1 MTKKR
6 VRYNWNELKLEF
18 FESNFEE
25 VAPFMKQK
33 YSKDTAKNSTIAK
46 NTKWWAS
53 EKKNLYRKIENRV
66 IRDFKPN
73 TKSWNTVLSK
83 LEKAHLKWLNLL
95 ADNILDSWDDSSSK
109 TISHKEIIDTLNF
122 IKTYKESSQETPQE
136 FWSSLKQRLQEL
148 KELQKSK

>member
-46 NTKWWAS
+46 NTKWWAL
-53 EKKNLYRKIENRV
+53 EKKNLYKKIENKV

-73 TKSWNTVLSK
+73 ASAWSTVLSK

-95 ADNILDSWDDSSSK
+95 ASSILESWEDTEWKILSN
-109 TISHKEIIDTLNF
+109 KEIIDILNF
-122 IKTYKESSQETPQE
+122 IKTYKESSNEIPQE

-148 KELQKSK
+148 RELQKLK